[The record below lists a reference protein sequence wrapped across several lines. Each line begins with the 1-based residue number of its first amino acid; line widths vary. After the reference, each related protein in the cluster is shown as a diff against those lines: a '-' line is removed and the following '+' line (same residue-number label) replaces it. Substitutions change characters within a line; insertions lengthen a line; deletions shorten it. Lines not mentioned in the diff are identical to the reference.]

1 MRIKNTKKG
10 PRRRVTPKGDEQS
23 TKKRIRTSGRPTL
36 GEDHHEHQKEEGV
49 QFIKSCT
56 KEKNNT
62 KGSSRAS

>member
-1 MRIKNTKKG
+1 MRIKNIKKG

-23 TKKRIRTSGRPTL
+23 TRKRTSTSRRPTL
-36 GEDHHEHQKEEGV
+36 GEDHHEHQREEGV
-49 QFIKSCT
+49 QFIKNRI